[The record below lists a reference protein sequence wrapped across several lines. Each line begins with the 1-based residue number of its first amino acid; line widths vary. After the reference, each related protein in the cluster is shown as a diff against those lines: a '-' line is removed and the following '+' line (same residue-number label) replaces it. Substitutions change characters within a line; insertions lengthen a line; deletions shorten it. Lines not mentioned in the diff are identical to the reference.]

1 MFRRRISKLSV
12 LALLAG
18 VSTHV
23 WASEMVQVSQ
33 FGEEISFQLPDGF
46 SSGFSQ
52 KSDNALLIE
61 YTNSG
66 ATLDNWTEMVTLS
79 LHHVGS
85 RVDTVAIA
93 SFMSDSAS
101 VQCKRKV
108 VAEFVQPQVTVG
120 EIIFDTL
127 YVSCGRK
134 KEVAESEAYVAHIAS
149 TPESVISIQRALKG
163 TPRLSSQSFDD
174 EWFLRTISV
183 WPITVNGEYLMDL
196 N

>member
-1 MFRRRISKLSV
+1 MLGCRISKLSV

-18 VSTHV
+18 VGTHV
-23 WASEMVQVSQ
+23 CASETVQISQ

-52 KSDNALLIE
+52 KSDDALLIE
-61 YTNSG
+61 YPNSG
-66 ATLDNWTEMVTLS
+66 ATLDNWSEMVTIS
-79 LHHVGS
+79 LHHMGG
-85 RVDTVAIA
+85 RIDTVAIA
-93 SFMSDSAS
+93 SFMSQSAS
-101 VQCKRKV
+101 EQCTREV
-108 VAEFVQPQVTVG
+108 VAGFVQPQVTVG

-134 KEVAESEAYVAHIAS
+134 KGASESEAYVAHIAS
-149 TPESVISIQRALKG
+149 TPESIVTIQRALKG
-163 TPRLSSQSFDD
+163 KSKLNSQAFDD

-183 WPITVNGEYLMDL
+183 WPIVINGEYLMDL